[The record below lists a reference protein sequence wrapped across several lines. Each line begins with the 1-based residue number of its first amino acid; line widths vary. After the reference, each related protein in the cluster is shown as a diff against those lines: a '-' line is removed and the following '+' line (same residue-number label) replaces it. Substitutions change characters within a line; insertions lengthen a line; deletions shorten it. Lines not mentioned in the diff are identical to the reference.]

1 MLLRCFIAVLGV
13 LVLTS
18 CQFTETMVINED
30 GSGRMSVSVDLKE
43 MMAFSNEMGGDST
56 MVKMDTI
63 VRMKD
68 FIAEKKDSIAQLSP
82 EEQAKI
88 AKLAP
93 YEIRT
98 LMDPETEEMFVDIY
112 TNFSSVSE
120 ANDLMN
126 AFEKSGDFMPSMGS
140 DTEIT
145 QDPSS
150 GGTMGVNFDFKN
162 NVFTRDAFVK
172 NEEKHGTQKD
182 SLKQAEA
189 FMSGMKYVLKY
200 TFPRKIKEVSVDDAT
215 FSLDGKT
222 MTLERNFLNYFKD
235 PDVLDVRVVLEDK

>member
-1 MLLRCFIAVLGV
+1 MVLRYFIAVIGV

-63 VRMKD
+63 VRMKN

-140 DTEIT
+140 DTDCLLYT
-145 QDPSS
+145 SPSP
-150 GGTMGVNFDFKN
+150 
-162 NVFTRDAFVK
+162 RD
-172 NEEKHGTQKD
+172 
-182 SLKQAEA
+182 
-189 FMSGMKYVLKY
+189 
-200 TFPRKIKEVSVDDAT
+200 
-215 FSLDGKT
+215 
-222 MTLERNFLNYFKD
+222 
-235 PDVLDVRVVLEDK
+235 